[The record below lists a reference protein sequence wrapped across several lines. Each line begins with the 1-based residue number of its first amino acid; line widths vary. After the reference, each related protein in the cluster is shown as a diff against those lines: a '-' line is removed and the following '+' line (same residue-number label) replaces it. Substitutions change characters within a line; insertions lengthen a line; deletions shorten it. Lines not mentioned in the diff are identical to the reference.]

1 MKERK
6 GQMILAFLA
15 AVCFFVVF
23 LFHRNSMDFILA
35 CAWVCIGAG
44 SYAKSSKE
52 KKDRMS

>member
-15 AVCFFVVF
+15 AACFFVVF

-52 KKDRMS
+52 KKDQMS